1 MPATRSRKHTM
12 EFDSGSSPITTNRL
26 DGVGTSNGN
35 GSVDKL
41 DGWDMSTAVLPREAA
56 IERCV
61 LLFEHACQCRAAG
74 CSSRSCGTIQVL
86 LAHSARCTVPAPHC
100 SICRQLAVLCRLHVA
115 RCRLTAGC
123 SVPRCRTKTVRPT
136 GGDST
141 PTAPRSPKVVPSAP
155 ACKRSRKHKGCVEL

>member
-1 MPATRSRKHTM
+1 M

-74 CSSRSCGTIQVL
+74 VLQPELRHNPGPFGALGT
-86 LAHSARCTVPAPHC
+86 
-100 SICRQLAVLCRLHVA
+100 LHG
-115 RCRLTAGC
+115 AG
-123 SVPRCRTKTVRPT
+123 
-136 GGDST
+136 ST
-141 PTAPRSPKVVPSAP
+141 LFDLPSAGGALP
-155 ACKRSRKHKGCVEL
+155 TSCRAVQADGRVLRAAMSD